1 MDQVVVSIVL
11 PALNEEQTVADVL
24 HSVLRVFDREAIDGE
39 IILVDGYSTDRTAAI
54 AEEIAA
60 ADSRV
65 RVIRLGPEAPGN
77 LGISLREGFRSA
89 RGPYIIALDC
99 DLSHDPDDIPRFYA
113 ERGAAHVVI
122 GSRFT
127 RGGRAELSL
136 KRSLLSRGYN
146 LFARSLLGSGIR
158 DLTSGYRLYD
168 KAMLDALDLRS
179 TGFGLQVEIVAK
191 AVSRGYIVKEVPI
204 HYRRCDKKS
213 NLVYRKQFASYML
226 PVIQG
231 AAARWLGARSRGL
244 T

>member
-1 MDQVVVSIVL
+1 MEQVAVSVVL
-11 PALNEEQTVADVL
+11 PALNEEKTVGDVL
-24 HSVLRVFDREAIDGE
+24 HRALRVFDRESIDGE

-60 ADSRV
+60 GDNRV
-65 RVIRLGPEAPGN
+65 RVIRLGSEAPGN

-113 ERGAAHVVI
+113 ERGAADLII

-127 RGGRAELSL
+127 RGGRAELSF
-136 KRSLLSRGYN
+136 KRRLLSRGYN
-146 LFARSLLGSGIR
+146 LFARVLLGSGIR

-168 KAMLDALDLRS
+168 KAMLDALDLCS
-179 TGFGLQVEIVAK
+179 AGFGLQVEIASK
-191 AVSRGYIVKEVPI
+191 AISRGYTVKEVPI
-204 HYRRCDKKS
+204 YYRRCDKKS
-213 NLVYRKQFASYML
+213 NLIYRKQFASYML

-231 AAARWLGARSRGL
+231 AAARWFGAPSRH
-244 T
+244 

>member
-1 MDQVVVSIVL
+1 MDQIEASVVL
-11 PALNEEQTVADVL
+11 PALNEAKTVGDVL
-24 HSVLRVFDREAIDGE
+24 HRVLRVFDRQTIHGE
-39 IILVDGYSTDRTAAI
+39 IIVVDGYSMDRTAAT

-60 ADSRV
+60 ADNRV
-65 RVIRLGPEAPGN
+65 RVIRLGAEAPGN
-77 LGISLREGFRSA
+77 LGISLREGFRNA
-89 RGPYIIALDC
+89 RAPYIIALDC

-113 ERGAAHVVI
+113 ERGTAHLVI

-136 KRSLLSRGYN
+136 KRNILSRGYN
-146 LFARSLLGSGIR
+146 LVARGLLGSNIH

-191 AVSRGYIVKEVPI
+191 AISRGYIVKEVPI
-204 HYRRCDKKS
+204 YYRRSDKKS

-231 AAARWLGARSRGL
+231 AAARWFGARSRGL